1 MYCPNCGNKCE
12 DDAKYCRKCGKA
24 LYDTAEA
31 DDIIYE
37 NYGDSAED
45 ITYENYGNSA
55 DNTAYENHGNSAD
68 NIVYE
73 NHGDSIDNITYE
85 TYEKKKNSTAIIIGI
100 VAAAII
106 VVAILIFILSHFII
120 NKKHAESTDT
130 VDLTENQVDVRT
142 DDMSKIDE
150 EDAASGAMSGAEDD
164 KAGSADNQGA
174 SGDVDWR
181 TIYLDYCDH
190 LKRVGRLNNYLSAG
204 LIYVDDDDIP
214 ELYLEGDCEATGCL
228 ILTCKNGVV
237 DELQTSRLYFNY
249 IERQNLLDNVDG
261 HMGYYYDYVYTIED
275 GKWKCIG
282 EGTYEAVYGDTGYV
296 VDENGNA
303 VMEYTW
309 MGEPT
314 DEAGYDQKL
323 KEVYDGRLAID
334 PVGYTWDEF
343 YSILETGST
352 TSANHCYELIVDDVT
367 WKEAEELCRQKG
379 GYLATLTSKEEFD
392 RVTRQI
398 EDEGKTGISFFVGAT
413 RDNEYT
419 GNYGYCWVHDHQN
432 DNMFSSAMGSFW
444 LPGEPSY
451 SETREDNVTV
461 EEMYVDYIY
470 RKSDGRGYLNDVTN
484 DILEQAPSLKGAIGY
499 ICEYDS

>member
-31 DDIIYE
+31 DNII
-37 NYGDSAED
+37 
-45 ITYENYGNSA
+45 
-55 DNTAYENHGNSAD
+55 
-68 NIVYE
+68 YE
-73 NHGDSIDNITYE
+73 NHGDSADDE
-85 TYEKKKNSTAIIIGI
+85 THEEKKNSTAIIIGI
-100 VAAAII
+100 AAAAII
-106 VVAILIFILSHFII
+106 VVAILIFILSFFII
-120 NKKHAESTDT
+120 NKKHGESTDT
-130 VDLTENQVDVRT
+130 VDLAENQVDAQT
-142 DDMSKIDE
+142 D
-150 EDAASGAMSGAEDD
+150 AMSETEDD

-174 SGDVDWR
+174 SGDVDWQ

-190 LKRVGRLNNYLSAG
+190 LKKVGRINNYLSAG

-228 ILTCKNGVV
+228 ILTCGNGVV

-249 IERQNLLDNVDG
+249 IERQNLLDNAEG

-282 EGTYEAVYGDTGYV
+282 EGTYEAMYDDTGYV
-296 VDENGNA
+296 VDEDGNA

-334 PVGYTWDEF
+334 PVGYTWEEL

-352 TSANHCYELIVDDVT
+352 TSVNHRYELIVDDVT

-413 RDNEYT
+413 RDEEYT
-419 GNYGYCWVHDHQN
+419 DNYSYHWVHDHRN
-432 DNMFSSAMGSFW
+432 DNMFSSAMNSFW

-451 SETREDNVTV
+451 SETRDDNVTV
-461 EEMYVDYIY
+461 EERYVDYIY

>member
-24 LYDTAEA
+24 LCDT
-31 DDIIYE
+31 DKVD
-37 NYGDSAED
+37 NT
-45 ITYENYGNSA
+45 TYE
-55 DNTAYENHGNSAD
+55 DHGNSAD
-68 NIVYE
+68 DIVYE
-73 NHGDSIDNITYE
+73 NHGDSIDDITCE
-85 TYEKKKNSTAIIIGI
+85 THGEKKNSTAIIIGI
-100 VAAAII
+100 SVVAII
-106 VVAILIFILSHFII
+106 VVAVLIFIFSFFIT
-120 NKKHAESTDT
+120 NKKHSESTDKS
-130 VDLTENQVDVRT
+130 DFAENQVDVQA
-142 DDMSKIDE
+142 DDMSKTGE
-150 EDAASGAMSGAEDD
+150 EGGTSDAMRGMEDD
-164 KAGSADNQGA
+164 KNVSADNQDT
-174 SGDVDWR
+174 SGNVDWQK
-181 TIYLDYCDH
+181 IYIDYCDK
-190 LKRVGRLNNYLSAG
+190 LKESGNIDNYISAG
-204 LIYVDDDDIP
+204 LIYVNNNDIP
-214 ELYLEGDCEATGCL
+214 ELYLEGNCEAAGCL
-228 ILTCKNGVV
+228 ILTCESGIV
-237 DELQTSRLYFNY
+237 DELQTSRLHFNY
-249 IERQNLLDNVDG
+249 IERQNLLDNCDG

-282 EGTYEAVYGDTGYV
+282 EGTYEEMYDDTGYV
-296 VDENGNA
+296 VDEDGNA

-334 PVGYTWDEF
+334 PVGYTWEEL

-352 TSANHCYELIVDDVT
+352 TSANHRYELIVDDVT

-413 RDNEYT
+413 RDEEYT
-419 GNYGYCWVHDHQN
+419 DDYGYHWVHDHRN

-451 SETREDNVTV
+451 SEIRDDNVTV
-461 EEMYVDYIY
+461 EERYVDYIY

-499 ICEYDS
+499 ICEYD

>member
-37 NYGDSAED
+37 NYGDSAD
-45 ITYENYGNSA
+45 
-55 DNTAYENHGNSAD
+55 D
-68 NIVYE
+68 
-73 NHGDSIDNITYE
+73 E
-85 TYEKKKNSTAIIIGI
+85 THEEKKNSTAIIIGI
-100 VAAAII
+100 AAAAII
-106 VVAILIFILSHFII
+106 VVAILIFILSFFII
-120 NKKHAESTDT
+120 NKKHGESTDT
-130 VDLTENQVDVRT
+130 VDLAENRVDAQT
-142 DDMSKIDE
+142 DDMSKTGKAD
-150 EDAASGAMSGAEDD
+150 DASDAMSETEDD

-174 SGDVDWR
+174 SGDVDWQ
-181 TIYLDYCDH
+181 T
-190 LKRVGRLNNYLSAG
+190 
-204 LIYVDDDDIP
+204 IYVDDDDIP

-228 ILTCKNGVV
+228 ILTCGNGVV

-249 IERQNLLDNVDG
+249 IERQNLLDNAEG

-282 EGTYEAVYGDTGYV
+282 EGTYEAMYDDTGYV
-296 VDENGNA
+296 VDEDGNA

-334 PVGYTWDEF
+334 PVGYTWEEL

-352 TSANHCYELIVDDVT
+352 TSANHRYELIVDDVT

-451 SETREDNVTV
+451 SETRDDNVTV